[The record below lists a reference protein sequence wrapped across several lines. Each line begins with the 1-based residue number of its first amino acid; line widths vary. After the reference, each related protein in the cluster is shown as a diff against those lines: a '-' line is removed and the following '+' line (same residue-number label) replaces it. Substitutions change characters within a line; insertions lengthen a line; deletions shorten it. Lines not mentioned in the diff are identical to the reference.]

1 VAGTVG
7 PDGAFTPAPAPEPV
21 RVVSPETAAELRTM
35 LQAVVQDERGQRGT
49 GYQAAVPGYR
59 VAGKTGT
66 AQQVDPDCGCYVRG
80 TYWITFAGMF
90 PAEDPRYVVGIM
102 LDAPA
107 GGASAAPLFHEIASY
122 LGQHERIPVTPE
134 PAPVQTLQLP

>member
-1 VAGTVG
+1 
-7 PDGAFTPAPAPEPV
+7 
-21 RVVSPETAAELRTM
+21 VSPQTAAELRTM

-107 GGASAAPLFHEIASY
+107 GGASAAPLFHDIAAY
-122 LGQHERIPVTPE
+122 LGQHERVPVTAE